1 MVISFKLPAKNNWF
15 MVVSRLAEGPIW
27 NDTELL
33 SPWENLEDSGLYLI
47 ERLLHD
53 WLSASWLNIL
63 GSKFQ

>member
-1 MVISFKLPAKNNWF
+1 